1 MKYND
6 LESYTGMYE
15 ATEDGHIYSHY
26 SNKILKEHVNKGG
39 YHTVSLVNKYTRKR
53 TNTMVHRFIAYC
65 LVDGYEEGLQV
76 NHIDG
81 NKSNNTPSN
90 LEWVTPK
97 ENVYHASRVTKV
109 RDYRGENNPRYGVTL
124 DEKTKEKISK
134 SLKNNPEVGRA
145 ISIPIKGTHIES
157 KEVVYY
163 ESISEAGRELNIDK
177 SAISKVLRGTRKS
190 AGGYRWEK
198 DDSK

>member
-6 LESYTGMYE
+6 LELYTGMYE
-15 ATEDGHIYSHY
+15 ATEEGHIYSHY

-53 TNTMVHRFIAYC
+53 TTTMVHRFIAYC

-97 ENVYHASRVTKV
+97 ENVYHASRITKV
-109 RDYRGENNPRYGVTL
+109 RDFRGENNPRYGVAL

-134 SLKNNPEVGRA
+134 SLKNNPEVGTATA
-145 ISIPIKGTHIES
+145 IPVKGTHIKS

-163 ESISEAGRELNIDK
+163 ESASKAGKELNIDN

-198 DDSK
+198 NSK